1 MTMMLT
7 RELGDMIA
15 SARQIPFGDDALHYA
30 RRDLIDTLA
39 VMLAGR
45 NEDTISRLAQTQRLL
60 AEDTPP
66 DILAFALQAGAAAH
80 VLDYDNV
87 ALGGH
92 PAAVL
97 IPALLALARRFPLSG
112 RALLVAYATG
122 YEAWGELR
130 RRHPVLAHAAG
141 WHPSGLIGPIAAAA
155 ACASALELDAVRAR
169 HALAIAASQSA
180 GLMANFGTPVKA
192 LHIGFAAKAG
202 LFAALLA
209 RQGITGNDAIL
220 EQERGWLTTWSPH
233 HPADR
238 TTALALRQQ
247 DWLLAR
253 QPAAIKYYPVCYAA
267 HRIVDAA
274 RQLYLQTAARRADIA
289 RIRLMTS
296 QRHSDILRFRK
307 PMDRT
312 QSAFSLEFVAASA
325 LIDGELTPG
334 SLQDKKRARAEV
346 WRLMACCER
355 IVIAESD
362 PEREGFAPQD
372 RIEIVFR
379 QGDTLFSP
387 PVRYAT
393 GDARSP
399 LSTEQL
405 QEKFIHCLHWGGVTE
420 NSHALWASLQ
430 NIEQLSC
437 VDELDIYRLLPCC
450 Q

>member
-7 RELGDMIA
+7 RELGEMIA
-15 SARQIPFGDDALHYA
+15 SARQIPPGDDALHYA

-60 AEDTPP
+60 AEDVPL
-66 DILAFALQAGAAAH
+66 DILAFALQAGSAAH

-97 IPALLALARRFPLSG
+97 IPALLALARRFSLSG
-112 RALLVAYATG
+112 RALLVAYAAG

-155 ACASALELDAVRAR
+155 ACASALGLDALRAQ

-220 EQERGWLTTWSPH
+220 EQENGWLATWSPH

-247 DWLLAR
+247 NWLLAR

-274 RQLYLQTAARRADIA
+274 RRLYWQTAARRADIA

-325 LIDGELTPG
+325 LIDGELTLG

-355 IVIAESD
+355 IAIAERD

-379 QGDTLFSP
+379 QGDTLLSP

-393 GDARSP
+393 GDTRSP

-405 QEKFIHCLHWGGVTE
+405 RDKFIHCLHWGDVTE
-420 NSHALWASLQ
+420 DTHALWESLQ
-430 NIEQLSC
+430 NIEQRSC
-437 VDELDIYRLLPCC
+437 VDELDIYRLLPFR
-450 Q
+450 

>member
-7 RELGDMIA
+7 RELGEMIA
-15 SARQIPFGDDALHYA
+15 SARQIPPGDDALHYA

-60 AEDTPP
+60 AEDAPL
-66 DILAFALQAGAAAH
+66 DILAFALQAGSAAH

-97 IPALLALARRFPLSG
+97 IPALLALARRFSLSG
-112 RALLVAYATG
+112 RALLVAYAAG

-155 ACASALELDAVRAR
+155 ACASALGLDALRAQ

-220 EQERGWLTTWSPH
+220 EQENGWLATWSPH

-247 DWLLAR
+247 NWLLAR

-274 RQLYLQTAARRADIA
+274 RRLYWQTAARRADIA

-325 LIDGELTPG
+325 LIDGELTLG

-355 IVIAESD
+355 IAIAERD

-379 QGDTLFSP
+379 QGDTLLSP

-393 GDARSP
+393 GDTRSP

-405 QEKFIHCLHWGGVTE
+405 RDKFIHCLHWGDVTE
-420 NSHALWASLQ
+420 DTHALWESLQ
-430 NIEQLSC
+430 NIEQRSC
-437 VDELDIYRLLPCC
+437 VDELDIYRLLPFR
-450 Q
+450 

>member
-7 RELGDMIA
+7 RELGEMIA
-15 SARQIPFGDDALHYA
+15 SARQVPPGDDALHYA

-45 NEDTISRLAQTQRLL
+45 NEDTISRLVQTQRLL

-307 PMDRT
+307 PMDHT

-334 SLQDKKRARAEV
+334 SLQDKKRACAEV

-372 RIEIVFR
+372 RIEIVFH

-399 LSTEQL
+399 LSSEQL
-405 QEKFIHCLHWGGVTE
+405 QEKFIHCLRWGGVTE

>member
-1 MTMMLT
+1 MMLT
-7 RELGDMIA
+7 RELGEMIA
-15 SARQIPFGDDALHYA
+15 SARQIPPGDDALHYA

-60 AEDTPP
+60 AEDAPL
-66 DILAFALQAGAAAH
+66 DILAFALQAGSAAH

-97 IPALLALARRFPLSG
+97 IPALLALARRFSLSG
-112 RALLVAYATG
+112 RALLVAYAAG

-155 ACASALELDAVRAR
+155 ACASALGLDALRAQ

-220 EQERGWLTTWSPH
+220 EQENGWLATWSPH

-238 TTALALRQQ
+238 TTALALRQRN
-247 DWLLAR
+247 WLLAR

-274 RQLYLQTAARRADIA
+274 RRLYWQTAARRADIA

-325 LIDGELTPG
+325 LIDGELTLG

-355 IVIAESD
+355 IAIAERD

-379 QGDTLFSP
+379 QGDTLLSP

-393 GDARSP
+393 GDTRSP

-405 QEKFIHCLHWGGVTE
+405 RDKFIHCLHWGDVTE
-420 NSHALWASLQ
+420 DTHALWESLQ
-430 NIEQLSC
+430 NIEQRSC
-437 VDELDIYRLLPCC
+437 VDELDIYRLLPFR
-450 Q
+450 

>member
-1 MTMMLT
+1 MMLT
-7 RELGDMIA
+7 RELGEMIA
-15 SARQIPFGDDALHYA
+15 SARQIPPGDDALHYA

-60 AEDTPP
+60 AEDVPL
-66 DILAFALQAGAAAH
+66 DILAFALQAGSAAH

-97 IPALLALARRFPLSG
+97 IPALLALARRFSLSG
-112 RALLVAYATG
+112 RALLVAYAAG

-155 ACASALELDAVRAR
+155 ACASALGLDALRAQ

-220 EQERGWLTTWSPH
+220 EQENGWLATWSPH

-247 DWLLAR
+247 NWLLAR

-274 RQLYLQTAARRADIA
+274 RRLYWQTAARRADIA

-325 LIDGELTPG
+325 LIDGELTLG

-355 IVIAESD
+355 IAIAERD

-379 QGDTLFSP
+379 QGDTLLSP

-393 GDARSP
+393 GDTRSP

-405 QEKFIHCLHWGGVTE
+405 RDKFIHCLHWGDVTE
-420 NSHALWASLQ
+420 DTHALWESLQ
-430 NIEQLSC
+430 NIEQRSC
-437 VDELDIYRLLPCC
+437 VDELDIYRLLPFR
-450 Q
+450 

>member
-141 WHPSGLIGPIAAAA
+141 WHPSGLIGPIAAA

-405 QEKFIHCLHWGGVTE
+405 QEKFIHCLRWGGVTE

-437 VDELDIYRLLPCC
+437 VDELDIYRLLSCC